1 MSNTKGGKNR
11 EEKEDKRRQKE
22 SEEVEILD
30 NVDGKID
37 LCVLFIFPL
46 SQITRQL
53 ILL

>member
-30 NVDGKID
+30 NVAGKIS
-37 LCVLFIFPL
+37 L
-46 SQITRQL
+46 R
-53 ILL
+53 